1 MLNFAEYTSS
11 PQPITGRALNPL
23 FNDRGLI
30 PCVAQ
35 DAKTKQVLRFEWMD
49 RRAFERT
56 ISTGVAHYFVQH
68 RKGIWRRYP
77 RPTGRYPVREML
89 LNEEQNCLL
98 LVVDVPIED
107 DPAQISTSSFHR
119 EFDWQD

>member
-1 MLNFAEYTSS
+1 MLNFVEFNSTAK
-11 PQPITGRALNPL
+11 PITGPALNPI
-23 FNDRGLI
+23 FDDKGLI

-35 DAKTKQVLRFEWMD
+35 DAETKQVLLFEWMD

-56 ISTGVAHYFVQH
+56 ISTGLAHYFVQH
-68 RKGIWRRYP
+68 RKGVWRRYP
-77 RPTGRYPVREML
+77 RPAGRYPVREML

-98 LVVDVPIED
+98 LVVDVPKKD
-107 DPAQISTSSFHR
+107 SPAHVSTSSFHR

>member
-1 MLNFAEYTSS
+1 MLNFVELNSTAK
-11 PQPITGRALNPL
+11 PITDHALNPI
-23 FNDRGLI
+23 FDDKGLI

-35 DAKTKQVLRFEWMD
+35 DAKTKQVLLFEWMD

-68 RKGIWRRYP
+68 RKGVWRRYP
-77 RPTGRYPVREML
+77 RPVGRYPVREML

-98 LVVDVPIED
+98 LVVDVPKED
-107 DPAQISTSSFHR
+107 SPTHVSSSSFHR